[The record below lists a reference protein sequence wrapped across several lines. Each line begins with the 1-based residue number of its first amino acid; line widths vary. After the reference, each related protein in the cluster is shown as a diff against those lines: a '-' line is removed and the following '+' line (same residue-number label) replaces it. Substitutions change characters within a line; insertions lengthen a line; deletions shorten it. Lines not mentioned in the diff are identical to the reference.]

1 MSEDTEETSD
11 PRRWKKS
18 GWIARVIKN
27 EDGEGW
33 AAEMT
38 RVGESEP
45 SLVSPWTMGRD
56 KVNPKPLDHAGFA
69 SLVKGATEV
78 MARHAQA
85 ARARLHRTMYCQS
98 ETGARLRVDFD
109 IQEDEDDPHAI
120 IAVVD
125 EQTGETLRSGRAS
138 AGFKLSEKSVRQFLR
153 TGDA

>member
-1 MSEDTEETSD
+1 MSEDTDETSD

-85 ARARLHRTMYCQS
+85 ARARLHRSIYCQS

-120 IAVVD
+120 LAVID

-138 AGFKLSEKSVRQFLR
+138 AGFKLSEKSVRQYLR
-153 TGDA
+153 TGEA